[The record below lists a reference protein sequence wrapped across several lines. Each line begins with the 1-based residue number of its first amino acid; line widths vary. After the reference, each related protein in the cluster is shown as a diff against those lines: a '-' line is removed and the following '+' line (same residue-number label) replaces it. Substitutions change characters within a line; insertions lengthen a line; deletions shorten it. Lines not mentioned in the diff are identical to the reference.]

1 MITNPDN
8 KFQFDRAHKE
18 TCQTLVGRFC
28 PVDSKTYHSTM
39 NPSKPGGFQGMN
51 CWIIHSIIRLTN
63 QLYYCSAP
71 SKQVTEKHWKK
82 LAWAVHFKSIMFQV
96 NLIWML
102 KEEKWKEIKNN
113 IIPG

>member
-51 CWIIHSIIRLTN
+51 C
-63 QLYYCSAP
+63 
-71 SKQVTEKHWKK
+71 
-82 LAWAVHFKSIMFQV
+82 
-96 NLIWML
+96 
-102 KEEKWKEIKNN
+102 
-113 IIPG
+113 